1 MSGAVRSG
9 CVVVEA
15 MQTADKYL
23 RVLIFALLMKQLDF
37 ELYTKHLREQRRCV
51 ICEDGVPAA
60 NPSWIERVL
69 VRVRCVVLRL
79 GQRSS
84 SSYCT
89 ARGSGPAHLLH
100 MPLLHV

>member
-37 ELYTKHLREQRRCV
+37 ELYTKHL
-51 ICEDGVPAA
+51 DGDGRP
-60 NPSWIERVL
+60 WDGLKLIR
-69 VRVRCVVLRL
+69 
-79 GQRSS
+79 RSS
-84 SSYCT
+84 GALS
-89 ARGSGPAHLLH
+89 
-100 MPLLHV
+100 

>member
-37 ELYTKHLREQRRCV
+37 ELYTKHQWPHEPWEGFKLNRCSSGLLSQ
-51 ICEDGVPAA
+51 DGGGRPV
-60 NPSWIERVL
+60 
-69 VRVRCVVLRL
+69 
-79 GQRSS
+79 
-84 SSYCT
+84 
-89 ARGSGPAHLLH
+89 
-100 MPLLHV
+100 

>member
-37 ELYTKHLREQRRCV
+37 ELYTKHQWLPQHVSE
-51 ICEDGVPAA
+51 
-60 NPSWIERVL
+60 L
-69 VRVRCVVLRL
+69 VAGQVTMQKPTHRTTRL
-79 GQRSS
+79 FDR
-84 SSYCT
+84 
-89 ARGSGPAHLLH
+89 
-100 MPLLHV
+100 

>member
-37 ELYTKHLREQRRCV
+37 ELYTKHLTAM
-51 ICEDGVPAA
+51 DG
-60 NPSWIERVL
+60 
-69 VRVRCVVLRL
+69 L
-79 GQRSS
+79 GM
-84 SSYCT
+84 
-89 ARGSGPAHLLH
+89 A
-100 MPLLHV
+100 

>member
-37 ELYTKHLREQRRCV
+37 ELYTKHLDDGRVRRYSRRLRSQYNRLLHRGLGSQVARE
-51 ICEDGVPAA
+51 
-60 NPSWIERVL
+60 
-69 VRVRCVVLRL
+69 VRVSVFRFVNT
-79 GQRSS
+79 RSRRRRILQKS
-84 SSYCT
+84 H
-89 ARGSGPAHLLH
+89 A
-100 MPLLHV
+100 V

>member
-37 ELYTKHLREQRRCV
+37 ELYTKHL
-51 ICEDGVPAA
+51 DGDGPRQHRQLT
-60 NPSWIERVL
+60 SIE
-69 VRVRCVVLRL
+69 
-79 GQRSS
+79 
-84 SSYCT
+84 SYLYCY
-89 ARGSGPAHLLH
+89 
-100 MPLLHV
+100 

>member
-37 ELYTKHLREQRRCV
+37 KLYTKTS
-51 ICEDGVPAA
+51 DGDG
-60 NPSWIERVL
+60 
-69 VRVRCVVLRL
+69 RL
-79 GQRSS
+79 GM
-84 SSYCT
+84 
-89 ARGSGPAHLLH
+89 A
-100 MPLLHV
+100 

>member
-37 ELYTKHLREQRRCV
+37 ELYTKHLNSNVRALGWLETH
-51 ICEDGVPAA
+51 PA
-60 NPSWIERVL
+60 
-69 VRVRCVVLRL
+69 
-79 GQRSS
+79 
-84 SSYCT
+84 
-89 ARGSGPAHLLH
+89 
-100 MPLLHV
+100 

>member
-37 ELYTKHLREQRRCV
+37 ELYTKHL
-51 ICEDGVPAA
+51 DGDGRAVQAVFVHEPPFPPFRFDRVFSRLHCI
-60 NPSWIERVL
+60 PSTVTPPCL
-69 VRVRCVVLRL
+69 LL
-79 GQRSS
+79 PQ
-84 SSYCT
+84 
-89 ARGSGPAHLLH
+89 LLH
-100 MPLLHV
+100 PLPLIQSTRK

>member
-37 ELYTKHLREQRRCV
+37 ELYTKYLDGDGRS
-51 ICEDGVPAA
+51 DGVG
-60 NPSWIERVL
+60 E
-69 VRVRCVVLRL
+69 
-79 GQRSS
+79 
-84 SSYCT
+84 
-89 ARGSGPAHLLH
+89 GPAGGEGEMILAC
-100 MPLLHV
+100 

>member
-37 ELYTKHLREQRRCV
+37 ELYTKHLDGDGRAVQPFRRFV
-51 ICEDGVPAA
+51 LTAFSLVSPA
-60 NPSWIERVL
+60 SH
-69 VRVRCVVLRL
+69 RL
-79 GQRSS
+79 
-84 SSYCT
+84 
-89 ARGSGPAHLLH
+89 
-100 MPLLHV
+100 

>member
-37 ELYTKHLREQRRCV
+37 ELYTKHLDGDGPWPWEGFKLNRCSSGLLSQ
-51 ICEDGVPAA
+51 DGGGRPV
-60 NPSWIERVL
+60 
-69 VRVRCVVLRL
+69 
-79 GQRSS
+79 
-84 SSYCT
+84 
-89 ARGSGPAHLLH
+89 
-100 MPLLHV
+100 

>member
-37 ELYTKHLREQRRCV
+37 ELYTKTSTPSAAPWEGFKLNRCSSGLLSQ
-51 ICEDGVPAA
+51 DGGGRPV
-60 NPSWIERVL
+60 
-69 VRVRCVVLRL
+69 
-79 GQRSS
+79 
-84 SSYCT
+84 
-89 ARGSGPAHLLH
+89 
-100 MPLLHV
+100 

>member
-37 ELYTKHLREQRRCV
+37 KLYTKTYL
-51 ICEDGVPAA
+51 DGDARALGWLETHPA
-60 NPSWIERVL
+60 
-69 VRVRCVVLRL
+69 
-79 GQRSS
+79 
-84 SSYCT
+84 
-89 ARGSGPAHLLH
+89 
-100 MPLLHV
+100 

>member
-37 ELYTKHLREQRRCV
+37 ELYTKHRRRWT
-51 ICEDGVPAA
+51 IGW
-60 NPSWIERVL
+60 SWRRAGDPPDRTGL
-69 VRVRCVVLRL
+69 DRD
-79 GQRSS
+79 
-84 SSYCT
+84 
-89 ARGSGPAHLLH
+89 
-100 MPLLHV
+100 

>member
-37 ELYTKHLREQRRCV
+37 KLYTTTKRRRWT
-51 ICEDGVPAA
+51 IGW
-60 NPSWIERVL
+60 SWR
-69 VRVRCVVLRL
+69 RA
-79 GQRSS
+79 GW
-84 SSYCT
+84 
-89 ARGSGPAHLLH
+89 RGG
-100 MPLLHV
+100 

>member
-37 ELYTKHLREQRRCV
+37 ELYTKHLNSNVRPW
-51 ICEDGVPAA
+51 DGLKL
-60 NPSWIERVL
+60 IR
-69 VRVRCVVLRL
+69 
-79 GQRSS
+79 RSS
-84 SSYCT
+84 GALS
-89 ARGSGPAHLLH
+89 
-100 MPLLHV
+100 

>member
-37 ELYTKHLREQRRCV
+37 ELYTKHLDG
-51 ICEDGVPAA
+51 DGVGPGKALNSTGAA
-60 NPSWIERVL
+60 
-69 VRVRCVVLRL
+69 
-79 GQRSS
+79 QA
-84 SSYCT
+84 Y
-89 ARGSGPAHLLH
+89 
-100 MPLLHV
+100 

>member
-37 ELYTKHLREQRRCV
+37 ELYTKTSTCCSHPPWDGSKLIRRSA
-51 ICEDGVPAA
+51 GTL
-60 NPSWIERVL
+60 S
-69 VRVRCVVLRL
+69 
-79 GQRSS
+79 
-84 SSYCT
+84 
-89 ARGSGPAHLLH
+89 
-100 MPLLHV
+100 

>member
-37 ELYTKHLREQRRCV
+37 KLYTKHQSRPRRRGGGSPHC
-51 ICEDGVPAA
+51 AA
-60 NPSWIERVL
+60 TWPHTLDPHQPEF
-69 VRVRCVVLRL
+69 
-79 GQRSS
+79 
-84 SSYCT
+84 
-89 ARGSGPAHLLH
+89 
-100 MPLLHV
+100 

>member
-37 ELYTKHLREQRRCV
+37 ELYTKHH
-51 ICEDGVPAA
+51 DGDGRA
-60 NPSWIERVL
+60 L
-69 VRVRCVVLRL
+69 GRL
-79 GQRSS
+79 
-84 SSYCT
+84 
-89 ARGSGPAHLLH
+89 
-100 MPLLHV
+100 

>member
-37 ELYTKHLREQRRCV
+37 ELYTKHRRRWT
-51 ICEDGVPAA
+51 GPGKALNSTGAA
-60 NPSWIERVL
+60 
-69 VRVRCVVLRL
+69 
-79 GQRSS
+79 QA
-84 SSYCT
+84 Y
-89 ARGSGPAHLLH
+89 
-100 MPLLHV
+100 

>member
-37 ELYTKHLREQRRCV
+37 ELYTKHQLYTKHRWL
-51 ICEDGVPAA
+51 
-60 NPSWIERVL
+60 SL
-69 VRVRCVVLRL
+69 LL
-79 GQRSS
+79 G
-84 SSYCT
+84 
-89 ARGSGPAHLLH
+89 GS
-100 MPLLHV
+100 

>member
-37 ELYTKHLREQRRCV
+37 ELYTKHRRR
-51 ICEDGVPAA
+51 
-60 NPSWIERVL
+60 WTH
-69 VRVRCVVLRL
+69 
-79 GQRSS
+79 SS
-84 SSYCT
+84 SCLRPRTDLS
-89 ARGSGPAHLLH
+89 AVSF
-100 MPLLHV
+100 

>member
-37 ELYTKHLREQRRCV
+37 ELYTKHRWLPPPWEGFKLNRCSSGLLSQ
-51 ICEDGVPAA
+51 DGGGRPV
-60 NPSWIERVL
+60 
-69 VRVRCVVLRL
+69 
-79 GQRSS
+79 
-84 SSYCT
+84 
-89 ARGSGPAHLLH
+89 
-100 MPLLHV
+100 

>member
-37 ELYTKHLREQRRCV
+37 ELYTKHQSRLHLSC
-51 ICEDGVPAA
+51 GV
-60 NPSWIERVL
+60 
-69 VRVRCVVLRL
+69 
-79 GQRSS
+79 RSRS
-84 SSYCT
+84 VAT
-89 ARGSGPAHLLH
+89 VPNVPVQPG
-100 MPLLHV
+100 